1 MTIEVETLFDG
12 GATNWDGG
20 ATRFDYLSA
29 DTITSWDSGTT
40 TWDLG
45 VTLFDIGYIF
55 EATTDSLVF
64 TEFDAIIERFV
75 IHATTDS
82 MSISSFNGLVVRP
95 PIVPDTVAL
104 TATTGTASVTRPAIG
119 IINTPS
125 ITSSVFAAHV
135 GRTINVVTASMSIVE
150 FIADV
155 DHPQEIQVP
164 NLESIVLTKY
174 NGNIAITTRNLT
186 FYLSPVF

>member
-45 VTLFDIGYIF
+45 ITLFDIGYIF
-55 EATTDSLVF
+55 EATTDS
-64 TEFDAIIERFV
+64 
-75 IHATTDS
+75 
-82 MSISSFNGLVVRP
+82 
-95 PIVPDTVAL
+95 L

-119 IINTPS
+119 IINTPG
-125 ITSSVFAAHV
+125 ITSSVFAANV
-135 GRTINVVTASMSIVE
+135 GRTINVDTASMSIVE